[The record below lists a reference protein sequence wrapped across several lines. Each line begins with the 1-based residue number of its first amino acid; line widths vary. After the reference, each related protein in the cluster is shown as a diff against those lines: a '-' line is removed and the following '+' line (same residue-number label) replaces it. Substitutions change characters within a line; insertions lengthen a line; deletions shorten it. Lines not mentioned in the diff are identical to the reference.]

1 MDFTEVVFYIAL
13 TIVGTYGLIVIIT
26 YLVYQVI
33 ELAQDIMEKIKWI
46 RCSVYTNIDGK
57 YLIGQ

>member
-13 TIVGTYGLIVIIT
+13 TIVVTYGLIVIVT

-46 RCSVYTNIDGK
+46 RCIVYTNINGK

>member
-13 TIVGTYGLIVIIT
+13 TIVVTYGLIIIVT

-33 ELAQDIMEKIKWI
+33 ELAQDIMEKIK
-46 RCSVYTNIDGK
+46 
-57 YLIGQ
+57 